1 MECLE
6 KSRLSC
12 YDPKLLITEI
22 MTKSIDLSI
31 YNEVFCDSLEALEW
45 AYKNGLSKSS
55 TIKTSSPAVLW
66 DKKINTH
73 NIESR
78 WSIKELEKFQGGIQG
93 LTKDIFDAILSING
107 VDREIALAIS
117 KSVYR
122 FQRIIYK
129 AACLDESD
137 FTDRRLFIYVDGKT
151 GPSGNMMNSPWDK
164 FLSNNPFFKMERYT
178 LCNDKWSFLTTQN
191 VPGWRRFEVAG
202 FETIVYRLAEK
213 FMDKLPDWMFTK
225 EILMPNENELN
236 IEIAASLA
244 LRGVKIVKVKLKG
257 SHSIENIDLHTNI
270 ALIYKEILPII
281 IRRIE
286 QWVTPSAVEVT
297 ISLFK
302 SYLENQLKQ
311 FELMSNEWGKVIVK
325 NDKVKRI
332 VLLNAPGKISGQAI
346 SYVCNKNNIPVMSSP
361 HGVTVE
367 ISKVHNNVMQV
378 LFANSVTKVMFS
390 NNHKTASIA
399 NNTYFNNAKHYVVG
413 APSRLIRGRFQQ
425 RIDKSSP
432 QIVYVSTNLYHMG
445 YYISTTTDYGNAK
458 AEQKIITDVL
468 SKLPHKVCYKT
479 YPEDN
484 RRYADPDPVLN
495 SVKSADNIELF
506 SDKVDM
512 RYLIH
517 KYRVFVTTCATSTL
531 GWVVMSGKPVIFI
544 DQKNNSPLTNDA
556 HISMSKG
563 IFVFDD
569 DGYNFHKNLR
579 DFISQPISEIERLWK
594 EKENN
599 RKKMIRDYFS
609 AYKGGAGKRASE
621 IILKEYLS

>member
-1 MECLE
+1 
-6 KSRLSC
+6 
-12 YDPKLLITEI
+12 

-332 VLLNAPGKISGQAI
+332 SLPPFDPALLLINHIRDESHRFAIKNHRKKRAKKRTKSSLESIKGVGVNKRSALLNHFGGIQEI
-346 SYVCNKNNIPVMSSP
+346 KN
-361 HGVTVE
+361 
-367 ISKVHNNVMQV
+367 
-378 LFANSVTKVMFS
+378 
-390 NNHKTASIA
+390 ASIDELQ
-399 NNTYFNNAKHYVVG
+399 KVVG
-413 APSRLIRGRFQQ
+413 INYKLATKIRE
-425 RIDKSSP
+425 S
-432 QIVYVSTNLYHMG
+432 L
-445 YYISTTTDYGNAK
+445 
-458 AEQKIITDVL
+458 
-468 SKLPHKVCYKT
+468 
-479 YPEDN
+479 
-484 RRYADPDPVLN
+484 
-495 SVKSADNIELF
+495 
-506 SDKVDM
+506 
-512 RYLIH
+512 
-517 KYRVFVTTCATSTL
+517 
-531 GWVVMSGKPVIFI
+531 
-544 DQKNNSPLTNDA
+544 
-556 HISMSKG
+556 
-563 IFVFDD
+563 
-569 DGYNFHKNLR
+569 
-579 DFISQPISEIERLWK
+579 
-594 EKENN
+594 
-599 RKKMIRDYFS
+599 KK
-609 AYKGGAGKRASE
+609 
-621 IILKEYLS
+621 